1 MPRAQV
7 CFGRPVDTV
16 GGIRGNW
23 PPNLFCFTLKYVSQ
37 QNLATK
43 ETFH

>member
-16 GGIRGNW
+16 GGAFGGID
-23 PPNLFCFTLKYVSQ
+23 PQIYFVLP
-37 QNLATK
+37 
-43 ETFH
+43 